1 MKNINISLID
11 QVIFSSTPFV
21 LFLFLSN
28 NTDIETFAIL
38 SSTYTINVLFTSLY
52 QAYLIEPV
60 ITHWDAFPST
70 IQQKLIRNNLII
82 SIRETF
88 IVQFISVIYSSIFL
102 ATIFDST
109 QMVLFYVLLIWISGI
124 ATSTLFLSRRL
135 TYLTANNPKS
145 IYLSTSYLVIS
156 IVLIYF
162 FKDLINESSA
172 YFYLFISIAAVISN
186 QIIAKEQFYLI
197 VTSFNS
203 KLRDAIKNYRL
214 FDLLTVPSGWILSNI
229 YLSIGLIHLNTQVI
243 TELKTYLMISSIGL
257 TIHPVLHNVYIV
269 RLKNNSKNNIM
280 QLFKS
285 LTVFSFIYLNIFWFF
300 KSQIYNLFFPSFQ
313 LDEKAYLLVLI
324 YTLSGLYWLSIST
337 IFRSQKK
344 GSTVFKIYLFG
355 AIAILAFFIISPAN
369 NTVEV
374 VGHHVISSLVSLL
387 TAIYFVLKTNIKK
400 KS

>member
-60 ITHWDAFPST
+60 ITHWETFPST

-285 LTVFSFIYLNIFWFF
+285 LTAFSFIYLTIFWFF

-313 LDEKAYLLVLI
+313 IDEKAYLLVLI

-387 TAIYFVLKTNIKK
+387 TAIYFVLKTNINK

>member
-285 LTVFSFIYLNIFWFF
+285 LTAFSFIYLTIFWFF

-387 TAIYFVLKTNIKK
+387 TAIYFVLKTNINK

>member
-28 NTDIETFAIL
+28 STDVETFAIL

-70 IQQKLIRNNLII
+70 VQQKLMKNNLIT

-88 IVQFISVIYSSIFL
+88 IVQLISIIYSSIFL
-102 ATIFDST
+102 ATIFDNAKT
-109 QMVLFYVLLIWISGI
+109 ILFYVLLIWVSGI
-124 ATSTLFLSRRL
+124 STSTLFLSRRL
-135 TYLTANNPKS
+135 TYLTTNNPKS
-145 IYLSTSYLVIS
+145 IYLSSSYLVIS

-172 YFYLFISIAAVISN
+172 YFYLFISIAAVTSN
-186 QIIAKEQFYLI
+186 QIIAKQQFNII
-197 VTSFNS
+197 VTTFNS
-203 KLRDAIKNYRL
+203 KLRDVIKNYRI
-214 FDLLTVPSGWILSNI
+214 FDLMTVPSGWILSNL
-229 YLSIGLIHLNTQVI
+229 YLSIGLLYLNTQVI
-243 TELKTYLMISSIGL
+243 SELKTYLMISSIGL
-257 TIHPVLHNVYIV
+257 SIHPVLHNVYIV
-269 RLKNNSKNNIM
+269 KLKNNSKNNIM
-280 QLFKS
+280 ELFKS
-285 LTVFSFIYLNIFWFF
+285 LTVFSFIYFIIFWFF
-300 KSQIYNLFFPSFQ
+300 RSQIYNLFFPSFQ
-313 LDEKAYLLVLI
+313 LNEKSYFLVLI

-355 AIAILAFFIISPAN
+355 ALVILALFIVSPAN

-374 VGHHVISSLVSLL
+374 VEHHLISSLVSLL
-387 TAIYFVLKTNIKK
+387 TAIYFVLKIKIKK
-400 KS
+400 

>member
-60 ITHWDAFPST
+60 ITHWEAFPST

-285 LTVFSFIYLNIFWFF
+285 LTVFSFIYLTIFWFF

-387 TAIYFVLKTNIKK
+387 TAIYFVLKTNINK